1 MCPKGV
7 VMGPPKKTR
16 HGLNTLRRKVEV
28 HGLDA
33 LDARCAGARVLQTWR
48 LELIEAL
55 GGEAQL
61 SPQQITLIELVTR
74 LKLFLDHTDSYLLA
88 LPSLINRRYK
98 KMVPVLKER
107 MLLSGELRATLVLL
121 GLKKIPKLVSSIPP
135 EQAAAIEAVGREL
148 DEKVE
153 KERAN
158 GRPESV

>member
-1 MCPKGV
+1 
-7 VMGPPKKTR
+7 MGQPKKTR

-61 SPQQITLIELVTR
+61 SPQQITLVELVTR
-74 LKLFLDHTDSYLLA
+74 LKLFLDHTDSYLLS
-88 LPSLINRRYK
+88 LPSLINRRHK
-98 KMVPVLKER
+98 RMVPALKER

-135 EQAAAIEAVGREL
+135 ERMEKILAVAREQ
-148 DEKVE
+148 EE
-153 KERAN
+153 KE
-158 GRPESV
+158 

>member
-1 MCPKGV
+1 M
-7 VMGPPKKTR
+7 
-16 HGLNTLRRKVEV
+16 
-28 HGLDA
+28 
-33 LDARCAGARVLQTWR
+33 
-48 LELIEAL
+48 
-55 GGEAQL
+55 
-61 SPQQITLIELVTR
+61 TR